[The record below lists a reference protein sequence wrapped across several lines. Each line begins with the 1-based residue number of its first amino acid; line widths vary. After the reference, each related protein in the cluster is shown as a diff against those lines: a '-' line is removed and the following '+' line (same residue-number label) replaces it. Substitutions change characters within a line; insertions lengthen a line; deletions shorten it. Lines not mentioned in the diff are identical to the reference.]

1 MHFLHRPIVLRSI
14 LLLLFFCSLSCKAQV
29 ENLLDLQA
37 EETQPAFLGFASGV
51 SQVSY
56 RDMGTSPLSYLGH
69 PLFFAI
75 SHTDVNL
82 RHESTIALSYYF
94 GEFTP
99 NSVQVN
105 TPSYLRSVSLDYL
118 ELFAWS
124 KIGKAPW
131 SVKIGGQ
138 WSTNLNLRQNPS
150 FFNASKGVD
159 LISTLF
165 GVMQLTLNLNQ
176 RKTAVPRLKR
186 TFEGRLGI
194 SLMNATFRHGFAY
207 LGQGAILNNDD
218 FLMQY
223 EWRLFSGFR
232 ANGLLR
238 YTQSLRSTNAI
249 QLTYLWDAYSV
260 KGYHDLEVAQHL
272 LEVSFLYRLK

>member
-1 MHFLHRPIVLRSI
+1 MSTLHRAITLPIEV
-14 LLLLFFCSLSCKAQV
+14 LLLLLRAVVGGAQV
-29 ENLLDLQA
+29 NKPVDWTEKIK
-37 EETQPAFLGFASGV
+37 PAFLGFSSGMA
-51 SQVSY
+51 QVSY
-56 RDMGTSPLSYLGH
+56 RDMGTSPLTYVGT
-69 PLFFAI
+69 PIFFAL

-99 NSVQVN
+99 HSVQVN
-105 TPSYLRSVSLDYL
+105 TPSFVRNISLDYL
-118 ELFAWS
+118 ELFAWP
-124 KIGKAPW
+124 KADKSPW
-131 SVKIGGQ
+131 SVNIGGQ
-138 WSTNLNLRQNPS
+138 WSTNLNLRKNPS
-150 FFNASKGVD
+150 FLNASKGVD
-159 LISTLF
+159 LISSLF
-165 GVMQLTLNLNQ
+165 ALIQLKLDLNQ
-176 RKTAVPRLKR
+176 GKASVPRLKR

-238 YTQSLRSTNAI
+238 YTQSLRTTNAI
-249 QLTYLWDAYSV
+249 QLTYVWDAYSV
-260 KGYHDLEVAQHL
+260 KGYHELDVAQHL